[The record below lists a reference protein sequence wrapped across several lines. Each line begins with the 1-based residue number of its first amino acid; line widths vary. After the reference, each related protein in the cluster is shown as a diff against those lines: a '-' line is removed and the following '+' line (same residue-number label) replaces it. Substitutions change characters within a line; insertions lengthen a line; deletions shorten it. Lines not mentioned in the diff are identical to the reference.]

1 MKTTKIGVI
10 SIKNYMQLTIDIA
23 AGRRKAGKDMPKIWI
38 PDLKLAKELT
48 SGDNL
53 ELINL
58 IATQEP
64 ETIEALEKMSGRRN
78 LSEDLER
85 LEQYNL
91 IKMDRSQGLIR
102 PVADSSLFEI
112 VEYAD

>member
-10 SIKNYMQLTIDIA
+10 SIKNYMQMTIDIA
-23 AGRRKAGKDMPKIWI
+23 AGRRKAEKDMPTIWI
-38 PDLKLAKELT
+38 PDLILAKELT

-53 ELINL
+53 ELIRL

-64 ETIEALEKMSGRRN
+64 ETVEELAKMSGRRN

-85 LEQYNL
+85 LERYNL
-91 IKMDRSQGLIR
+91 IKMDRSGVSPR
-102 PVADSSLFEI
+102 PVAEASEFEI
-112 VEYAD
+112 VEH